1 MRNGVFPVL
10 VVLVM
15 LPLAAEVGA
24 RTPAALGAGAGAAK
38 TDPDALPSGAMYRF
52 RGRDGNLTIS
62 SVLPQ
67 QAIESGYEIIDSRGR
82 VLRTVAPAIPE
93 EERRRLQEEMRIRQQ
108 DNQLRRLYPL
118 PEDAE
123 RARDRQIASLRLG
136 IDFARGIITQL
147 DSKLSAEVAQAAA
160 AERAGRPVP
169 ETVQA
174 NIDLYTRQIRE
185 QEEKIIQIEQDI
197 DGVGQDFEP
206 IIRRLR
212 ELAEKP

>member
-1 MRNGVFPVL
+1 VAPS
-10 VVLVM
+10 
-15 LPLAAEVGA
+15 
-24 RTPAALGAGAGAAK
+24 AAK
-38 TDPDALPSGAMYRF
+38 PDPDLLPPGAMYRF
-52 RGRDGNLTIS
+52 RSKDGNLTIS

-67 QAIESGYEIIDSRGR
+67 QAIETGYEIIDSRGR
-82 VLRTVAPAIPE
+82 VIRTVAAAIPE
-93 EERRRLQEEMRIRQQ
+93 EERRRMQEQMRIRQQ

-136 IDFARGIITQL
+136 IDYARGIITQL
-147 DSKLSAEVAQAAA
+147 DGKLSAEVAQAAA

-185 QEEKIIQIEQDI
+185 QEDRIIQIEQDI
-197 DGVGQDFEP
+197 VQVGKEFEP
-206 IIRRLR
+206 IIQRLHEISEQR
-212 ELAEKP
+212 